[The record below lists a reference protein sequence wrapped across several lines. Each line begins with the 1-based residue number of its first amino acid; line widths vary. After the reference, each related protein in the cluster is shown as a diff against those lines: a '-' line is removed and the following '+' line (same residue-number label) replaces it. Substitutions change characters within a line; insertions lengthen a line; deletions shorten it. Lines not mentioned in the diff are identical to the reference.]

1 MNLIDDRISKRLI
14 DHRSSIPMMI
24 FLPSLW
30 MLVQFSIFI
39 YKGKKERKK
48 GEKALIVDECFENRF
63 ISMELCAWWIEFLDR
78 KGIVFGGTRR
88 ITTCTRGG
96 FRACVRD
103 GSRLTKGLF

>member
-39 YKGKKERKK
+39 YKKKKERKK
-48 GEKALIVDECFENRF
+48 GEKALIVDECFEKRF
-63 ISMELCAWWIEFLDR
+63 ISMELCGSTKFLDR

>member
-30 MLVQFSIFI
+30 
-39 YKGKKERKK
+39 KEKKERKK
-48 GEKALIVDECFENRF
+48 GEKVLIVDECFEKRF

-88 ITTCTRGG
+88 ITTCLRGG
-96 FRACVRD
+96 FRACVQD
-103 GSRLTKGLF
+103 GSRLMKGLF